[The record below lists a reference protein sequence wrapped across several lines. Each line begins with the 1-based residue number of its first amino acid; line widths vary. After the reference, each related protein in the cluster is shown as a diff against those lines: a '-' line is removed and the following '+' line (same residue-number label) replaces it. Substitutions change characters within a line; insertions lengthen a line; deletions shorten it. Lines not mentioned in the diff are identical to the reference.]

1 MVAHR
6 GYEIFQTLCDY
17 LESDV
22 PSDTRK
28 VTAISVGK
36 MFHTLWVSGKVEQG
50 TVNLT
55 MKQYSAA
62 FLKSLLIAKK
72 YMVSESG
79 VYAKHARVLD
89 PNRRLN
95 MPRVIGDYMAT
106 FGAVVKDPEMQEE
119 WSAYWD
125 LPSARAEKE

>member
-50 TVNLT
+50 TVNSTL
-55 MKQYSAA
+55 KQYSTA

-72 YMVSESG
+72 YMVSASG
-79 VYAKHARVLD
+79 
-89 PNRRLN
+89 
-95 MPRVIGDYMAT
+95 G
-106 FGAVVKDPEMQEE
+106 
-119 WSAYWD
+119 
-125 LPSARAEKE
+125 